1 MLEKQSAEP
10 TRKAPWRSR
19 WALIALVV
27 AVFAAVVVVGQ
38 LSLGSSEET
47 AAVAPERIAESGDA
61 TPNDSPAVRRD
72 PADPMAIG
80 DIDAPVVLSQWTD
93 LRCPF
98 CAAFSRDTLPEL
110 IEEYVDA
117 GTLRI
122 EITDVAYFG
131 PESEDAAVAARAAA
145 NQSHYFEFLDAVY
158 AAAPERGHADLPRER
173 LIEFAA
179 ISGVPDLDRFT
190 ADLDDPLL
198 RESVRTA
205 TMTAQGLG
213 VRAVPFFVAGSSAL
227 SGAQPAEIFHRY
239 LGDAFDEVS

>member
-1 MLEKQSAEP
+1 MLEERSAEQ
-10 TRKAPWRSR
+10 TRKAPWRNR
-19 WALIALVV
+19 WVLIALAVV
-27 AVFAAVVVVGQ
+27 VFAAVVVVGQ
-38 LSLGSSEET
+38 LSLGSAEES
-47 AAVAPERIAESGDA
+47 AAVAPERIEDLANA
-61 TPNDSPAVRRD
+61 APNDSPAVRRD

-80 DIDAPVVLSQWTD
+80 DVDAPVVLSEWTD

-110 IEEYVDA
+110 IDEYVDSGA
-117 GTLRI
+117 LRI

-145 NQSHYFEFLDAVY
+145 NQDHYFEFLDAVY

-173 LIEFAA
+173 LIEFAE

-198 RESVRTA
+198 RESVQTA
-205 TMTAQGLG
+205 TMTAQSLG

-227 SGAQPAEIFHRY
+227 SGAQPTEIFHRY